1 MEQWLADLLAA
12 VDDRLASQ
20 RLDPT
25 AVHWSTK
32 RRMAYDIRWPV
43 GRQMEAHF
51 DNSMGNPDKLDLM
64 RAEFAVIKEAIPK
77 ETVAA

>member
-1 MEQWLADLLAA
+1 MEQWLEDLLS
-12 VDDRLASQ
+12 VINERLAAQ
-20 RLDPT
+20 QLDP
-25 AVHWSTK
+25 AEVHWSTK

-51 DNSMGNPDKLDLM
+51 DNSLGNPAKLDLM
-64 RAEFAVIKEAIPK
+64 QAEFAAIKEAIPK